1 MTEISYFD
9 GHCDTIE
16 RCLRTG
22 ESLLRNR
29 GHIDLARA
37 AVFRDYVQVFA
48 LYWPDPQQAP
58 AMLPRLHDR
67 YLDETA
73 RAAGR
78 ITRCKTAADICAA
91 GTACRALLSIEGGE
105 LLDCDPAM
113 LETAADWG
121 VRMINLTWNH
131 ANLLSGAHASDAARG
146 LTARGRAFVRE
157 AQRLGILIDV
167 SHLSA
172 RGFWDLIGC
181 TERPIIASHSDCSA
195 VFPHSRSLTD
205 DQIRAVAETG
215 GVIGVNFYSE
225 FVGAPA
231 TMDCLVAHVE
241 HLLAHGGED
250 AVAIGADFDGCDT
263 VCGGIAGLQDVPKL
277 WQALQRRGYPEA
289 LLQRIFFGNWLR
301 LL

>member
-1 MTEISYFD
+1 MID
-9 GHCDTIE
+9 A
-16 RCLRTG
+16 
-22 ESLLRNR
+22 LLGRE
-29 GHIDLARA
+29 
-37 AVFRDYVQVFA
+37 
-48 LYWPDPQQAP
+48 
-58 AMLPRLHDR
+58 
-67 YLDETA
+67 ETA
-73 RAAGR
+73 MVIRQLEKAAYAGR
-78 ITRCKTAADICAA
+78 RFTARYQTNGYYDVCASESGFQLRYA
-91 GTACRALLSIEGGE
+91 RFDAPVEKSFDDAMFGEWLEKPVAFGAFEGGE
-105 LLDCDPAM
+105 LLGCDPAM

-167 SHLSA
+167 SHFSA

-241 HLLAHGGED
+241 HLLAHGGDD